1 VVIRGLVLVALA
13 AVSWGTTG
21 SVSTV
26 LAERAAATP
35 VLVGLARTWVAGAL
49 LAGAAVLTG
58 RVAVAREDRTRSVLM
73 GLAMAAYQ
81 VAFFSAVPR
90 SGIAVAALVAIC
102 SAPLMITAFAA
113 AFLGERLSPR
123 DRAALV
129 LGVLGTAFLLGAP
142 APPGPP
148 GGFFAG
154 VLLALAAGVA
164 YAIYVVLAKASVA
177 RSAPLPL
184 AATTFTVAAIVLTP
198 SLAWIDAAGP
208 QVAAGWPWL
217 LYLGGVATAGAYAL
231 HTAGLRWV
239 PASVAGIVGLLEPV
253 TATGLG
259 VLVFGE
265 RLGAAGVAGGLLLLA
280 ALTALVTARR

>member
-1 VVIRGLVLVALA
+1 LIRGLVLVALA

-35 VLVGLARTWVAGAL
+35 VLVGLARTWIAGAL
-49 LAGAAVLTG
+49 LLAVAAAAG
-58 RVAVAREDRTRSVLM
+58 RMAVAREDRARSVLM
-73 GLAMAAYQ
+73 GAAMAAYQ

-113 AFLGERLSPR
+113 AFLGERVSAR
-123 DRAALV
+123 DGSALV
-129 LGVLGTAFLLGAP
+129 LGVAGTALLLGVP
-142 APPGPP
+142 ARGGVPGR
-148 GGFFAG
+148 FLTG
-154 VLLALAAGVA
+154 VLLALAAGLA

-177 RSAPLPL
+177 RSGPLPL
-184 AATTFTVAAIVLTP
+184 AATTFTVAAVVLTP
-198 SLAWIDAAGP
+198 SLAWIDAPGA

-231 HTAGLRWV
+231 HTTGLRWV

-253 TATGLG
+253 TATLLG
-259 VLVFGE
+259 VVVFDE
-265 RLGAAGVAGGLLLLA
+265 RLGAAGVVGGLLLLA
-280 ALTALVTARR
+280 ALAALVTTRR